1 MASSRSSARTSAPLR
16 GLGQQLAEH
25 DDAGDRDVAAR
36 RDRSLSDGQ
45 HAFVGDRFEHAKD
58 RDLPIAFGRGL
69 EGGDELRDDAAAED
83 RQAGDRRFATVAIV
97 AQGLQ
102 QGADV
107 VCRQPSGPSSRIRL
121 AGLRFLNTHATPM
134 LMM

>member
-1 MASSRSSARTSAPLR
+1 MPATATSPP
-16 GLGQQLAEH
+16 
-25 DDAGDRDVAAR
+25 AATAAC
-36 RDRSLSDGQ
+36 SDGQ
-45 HAFVGDRFEHAKD
+45 HAFVGDGFEHAKD
-58 RDLPIAFGRGL
+58 RDLPVAFVRGL
-69 EGGDELRDDAAAED
+69 EGGDELGDDAAAED
-83 RQAGDRRFATVAIV
+83 RQAGDRRLATVAIL

-107 VCRQPSGPSSRIRL
+107 VCRQPSGPSSRNRL